1 MVAEIAQDNSPLII
15 RAQMATTDSGFLR
28 LGLPVKLKFDAYP
41 FQDYGI
47 ISGELIKI
55 SPNTIE
61 IDTANGKIAAYNLEI
76 SLKQSC
82 IPSANKCIP
91 LRPGDTATA
100 EVIVRQRR
108 IIDFL
113 LDPFKKL
120 QQGGVKL

>member
-1 MVAEIAQDNSPLII
+1 
-15 RAQMATTDSGFLR
+15 
-28 LGLPVKLKFDAYP
+28 
-41 FQDYGI
+41 
-47 ISGELIKI
+47 
-55 SPNTIE
+55 
-61 IDTANGKIAAYNLEI
+61 
-76 SLKQSC
+76 
-82 IPSANKCIP
+82 